1 MSDEEGAEP
10 QARLQNWTDV
20 DAPPVEDAPAT
31 CVRCGEEL
39 GDDRDFPTGAGP
51 AERQSGFVDVR
62 KFDDEPDLCD
72 DCKNLKRYLHH
83 RYSELTDKR
92 NVSGAVAVYCGCQTA
107 DEVDVRP
114 VYHGDRPTDVEC
126 AKCGSNE
133 VVIEELPPTGATWR
147 VEQ

>member
-1 MSDEEGAEP
+1 MSDEEEEAEP

-20 DAPPVEDAPAT
+20 GAPPVEEEPTT
-31 CVRCGEEL
+31 CVRCGEEI
-39 GDDRDFPTGAGP
+39 DDDLPSGAGR
-51 AERQSGFVDVR
+51 AEHQTGFVDVR
-62 KFDDEPDLCD
+62 KFDEQPDLCD
-72 DCKNLKRYLHH
+72 DCEDLKRYLHH
-83 RYSELTDKR
+83 RYSELTEKR

-126 AKCGSNE
+126 AKCGSSE